1 MVAAT
6 LTMLTTAT
14 GAALASTNSVQP
26 HAAPVPVNARGNILP
41 ITDAPAAL
49 GDCAR
54 FNVCLWKN
62 AGFPS
67 TPTWSAD
74 FFNEP
79 SNTWLPVGASV
90 NNAASSVDNFRDVST
105 EFAQFA
111 NGTGLTWCLPAN
123 SSVANLAGSVWPNS
137 TTPIND
143 SITSYRFDTTN
154 QCHL

>member
-1 MVAAT
+1 
-6 LTMLTTAT
+6 MLTTAT
-14 GAALASTNSVQP
+14 GAALASTNGVQA
-26 HAAPVPVNARGNILP
+26 HAAPAPVNASGNILP
-41 ITDAPAAL
+41 ITDAPAVMSE
-49 GDCAR
+49 CTQFR
-54 FNVCLWKN
+54 VCLWKN
-62 AGFPS
+62 ANFGDPF
-67 TPTWSAD
+67 WSAD
-74 FFNEP
+74 FFSEP
-79 SNTWLPVGASV
+79 SNTWLPVGSAL

-123 SSVANLAGSVWPNS
+123 SFVPNLAGSVWPNS